1 MDKYHLRKP
10 KENLDLVT
18 IKPVPESMR
27 SNDPDGKPIAWA
39 SLGFLLVAAGYGSVH
54 ALAWNAHFPTHRE
67 LKLWRISALII
78 ISPAAV
84 LLFLTLLVHA
94 IIFTLAILQFCYR
107 KLARNP
113 ELKSTE
119 KSLPQPAVATDKPS
133 LKRTRNLV
141 ESTISTLISNFPITI
156 DVFLGFLGASMICL
170 CTPARGYLCL
180 REP

>member
-1 MDKYHLRKP
+1 MIQTTSQSPGHLW
-10 KENLDLVT
+10 DFFWWQLVMVVYMPWRGMHT
-18 IKPVPESMR
+18 SQ
-27 SNDPDGKPIAWA
+27 
-39 SLGFLLVAAGYGSVH
+39 
-54 ALAWNAHFPTHRE
+54 HRE

-78 ISPAAV
+78 ISPAAL

-119 KSLPQPAVATDKPS
+119 KSLPQPAVVTDKPS

-141 ESTISTLISNFPITI
+141 ESTILTLTSISASPF
-156 DVFLGFLGASMICL
+156 DVIGGILGASVIFL
-170 CTPARGYLCL
+170 YIPARGYLVYESL
-180 REP
+180 RTVFFLPPEAYSATWTQYLPHIT